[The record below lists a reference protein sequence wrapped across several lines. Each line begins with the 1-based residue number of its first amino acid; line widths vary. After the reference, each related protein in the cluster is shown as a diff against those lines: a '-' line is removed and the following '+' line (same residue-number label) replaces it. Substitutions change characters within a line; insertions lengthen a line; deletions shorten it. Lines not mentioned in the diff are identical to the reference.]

1 MSTSIA
7 AHTKGGLMI
16 IILEDL
22 YYGSL
27 RPNERMKPN
36 DPELRRINQR
46 IIDSLQMLKERLPE
60 EDFDQVEELL
70 ELHSESCSL
79 HSALSFTQGYKI
91 GALMMIEVFG
101 GERE

>member
-1 MSTSIA
+1 M
-7 AHTKGGLMI
+7 
-16 IILEDL
+16 ILEDL

-46 IIDSLQMLKERLPE
+46 IIDSLEMLKERLPK
-60 EDFDQVEELL
+60 EDFDQVEETM

-79 HSALSFTQGYKI
+79 NSALSFTQGYKI

-101 GERE
+101 EDKSSI

>member
-1 MSTSIA
+1 MSTSIRI
-7 AHTKGGLMI
+7 TFKGGPII
-16 IILEDL
+16 IILKDL

-27 RPNERMKPN
+27 RPNERMNPN
-36 DPELRRINQR
+36 DPESRRINQQ
-46 IIDSLQMLKERLPE
+46 IIDSLQLLKERLSQ

-79 HSALSFTQGYKI
+79 HSAFSFIQGYKI

-101 GERE
+101 GERS

>member
-1 MSTSIA
+1 MI
-7 AHTKGGLMI
+7 I

-36 DPELRRINQR
+36 DPESRRINQR
-46 IIDSLQMLKERLPE
+46 IIDSLEMLRERLPE
-60 EDFDQVEELL
+60 EDFDQIEKLL

-79 HSALSFTQGYKI
+79 HSALSFIQGYKI

-101 GERE
+101 EDKSSI

>member
-1 MSTSIA
+1 M
-7 AHTKGGLMI
+7 
-16 IILEDL
+16 EDL

-27 RPNERMKPN
+27 RPNERMNAN
-36 DPELRRINQR
+36 DPDSRRINQQ
-46 IIDSLQMLKERLPE
+46 IIDSLEMLKERLSQ

-91 GALMMIEVFG
+91 GALMMVEVFG
-101 GERE
+101 GERS